1 MDTEKI
7 KQMGR
12 DYFTANPDAP
22 CRPLGDPAFK
32 AAFFQWGDNV
42 GESVSDWR
50 SGWSEA
56 RYAASKEGRAIE
68 LLGLLFMT
76 DMNGDPDAVEVEA
89 KVSAFL
95 QEIGWKPTP

>member
-12 DYFTANPDAP
+12 DYFKANPGKLSRYTD
-22 CRPLGDPAFK
+22 DPVFLNAVK
-32 AAFFQWGDNV
+32 AS
-42 GESVSDWR
+42 SVSLTSMVVPWLE
-50 SGWSEA
+50 GYNEA
-56 RYAASKEGRAIE
+56 AYAASKEGRAIE

-76 DMNGDPDAVEVEA
+76 DMNGDPDAGEVEA

-95 QEIGWKPTP
+95 QEIGWKPNT